1 MEPHRYTREAG
12 GGGMA
17 APPSPSTPSPPAA
30 RPARPLARALA
41 APPPPPPPP
50 RPALARPPVPA
61 GPRPRSPARPPA
73 LARPRS
79 RGYPDGMAGMPI
91 RRARRAALA
100 EALARASDPAALAEA
115 LALAENARA
124 LPSRS
129 TRDAPG
135 RAGTRTQTPV
145 AARLSAEVAGER
157 WARRSL
163 SVALAEEDLAWL
175 ELEAARVAA
184 AVGRRVS
191 AGEGARAIV
200 RRAVTA
206 RPDP

>member
-1 MEPHRYTREAG
+1 
-12 GGGMA
+12 
-17 APPSPSTPSPPAA
+17 
-30 RPARPLARALA
+30 
-41 APPPPPPPP
+41 
-50 RPALARPPVPA
+50 
-61 GPRPRSPARPPA
+61 
-73 LARPRS
+73 
-79 RGYPDGMAGMPI
+79 MAGMPI

-191 AGEGARAIV
+191 AGEVARAIV
-200 RRAVTA
+200 RRAITA
-206 RPDP
+206 SPDPLAVAVAAARKAARAVDSGAPEAKCNSPAGAAPGDL